1 MCFATNTNRRGPY
14 KREPRSARYSD
25 GKPIA
30 LSYKYMRIH
39 DDQIFTNA
47 IGLYYRGY
55 GFTRLS
61 QLKAECFVTF
71 LEVER

>member
-1 MCFATNTNRRGPY
+1 
-14 KREPRSARYSD
+14 
-25 GKPIA
+25 
-30 LSYKYMRIH
+30 MRIH